1 MTRILTTVVGS
12 YPQPDWLID
21 RERLGDRLPPRV
33 RAHELWRVAEPL
45 LEQAQDDATRLAVAD
60 MEQAGVDVITDGEM
74 RRESYSNRFATAL
87 AGVDLETP
95 GVALD
100 RTGHENPV
108 PRVVGPVR
116 RTRPV
121 EVRDVEFL
129 RSLTD
134 RRIKITVP
142 GPFTMTQQ
150 AQNDHY
156 PDDRSLA
163 LAYAEAVNEE
173 LRDLKAAG
181 ADLVQIDEPYLQA
194 RPEPAREYA
203 VEAINRALDGIEGE
217 TVLHTCFGYA
227 HIVHDRLPGYP
238 FLDELADCSATH
250 LSLEAAQPDLD
261 PSLLGA
267 LAGQDDRARRPRSRL
282 ARGRDGRRRRGP
294 ASPRARRG
302 AAGAARRRTRL
313 RDEVSAARARAPQ
326 ARSDGRRRPAR
337 VGRADAVTS
346 LRIAVLA
353 PVSWRVPPRHYGP
366 WEQFAS
372 LLTEGLVARG
382 VDVTL
387 FATADSITSG
397 RLDSVVARSY
407 SEDAGVDPKVVE
419 CLHIAHAFER
429 ADEFDV
435 IHNSFDFLPLS
446 YCELVDT
453 PLLTTI
459 HGFSSELILP
469 VYQRY
474 NASGAYVAISDADR
488 HPTLD
493 YLATIHHGIDTS
505 AFSLQSSPGGYLLF
519 FGRIHPDKGTAEA
532 IDVADAS
539 GLPLVI
545 AGIIQDQ
552 AYFDERV
559 APRLDGNR
567 ISFVGP
573 VRAGERSAL
582 LGGAHA
588 LLHLI
593 GFDEPFGYSVVE
605 SMACGTPV
613 IAFRRGSM
621 GELIQEGAT
630 GFLVDDLAGAVA
642 AVDRAASLDRAAIRA
657 DAVSRFD
664 VARMVDDYLDA
675 YAAVVSVRH

>member
-1 MTRILTTVVGS
+1 M
-12 YPQPDWLID
+12 P
-21 RERLGDRLPPRV
+21 
-33 RAHELWRVAEPL
+33 EPF

-60 MEQAGVDVITDGEM
+60 MERAGVDVITDGEM

-87 AGVDLETP
+87 DGVDLDNAGRRARPHRPREP
-95 GVALD
+95 GPAGRRAGAADAAGRD
-100 RTGHENPV
+100 RATSSSSA
-108 PRVVGPVR
+108 RV
-116 RTRPV
+116 
-121 EVRDVEFL
+121 
-129 RSLTD
+129 TD

-156 PDDRSLA
+156 ADDRSLA

-194 RPEPAREYA
+194 RPEAAREYA
-203 VEAINRALDGIEGE
+203 LEAINRALEGIEGE

-238 FLDELADCSATH
+238 VPGGARTT
-250 LSLEAAQPDLD
+250 AARRT
-261 PSLLGA
+261 S
-267 LAGQDDRARRPRSRL
+267 RSRPRSRISTPSCCAAL
-282 ARGRDGRRRRGP
+282 PGKTIVLGVLDLGCGRGRDGRGRRGP
-294 ASPRARRG
+294 APPGARGR
-302 AAGAARRRTRL
+302 AAGAARRRSGL
-313 RDEVSAARARAPQ
+313 WDEVPAARAGVPQ
-326 ARSDGRRRPAR
+326 ARGDGRRRAAR
-337 VGRADAVTS
+337 LRRADAVTP

-397 RLDSVVARSY
+397 RLASVVARGY
-407 SEDAGVDPKVVE
+407 SEDPGVEPKVVE

-429 ADEFDV
+429 ADEFDL
-435 IHNSFDFLPLS
+435 IHNSFDFLPLTYS
-446 YCELVDT
+446 ELVDT
-453 PLLTTI
+453 PVLTTI

-474 NASGAYVAISDADR
+474 NATGAYVAISDADR
-488 HPTLD
+488 HPSLD

-505 AFSLQSSPGGYLLF
+505 AFSLHPSPGGYLLF

-545 AGIIQDQ
+545 AGIVQDQ
-552 AYFDERV
+552 AVLRRTCRAAARRGAV
-559 APRLDGNR
+559 
-567 ISFVGP
+567 SFVGP
-573 VRAGERSAL
+573 VSAGERSEL

-605 SMACGTPV
+605 AMACGTPV
-613 IAFRRGSM
+613 VAFRRGSM
-621 GELIQEGAT
+621 GELIEDGH
-630 GFLVDDLAGAVA
+630 
-642 AVDRAASLDRAAIRA
+642 DRLPRRRCRGRRCRRRSGGE
-657 DAVSRFD
+657 SRP
-664 VARMVDDYLDA
+664 
-675 YAAVVSVRH
+675 